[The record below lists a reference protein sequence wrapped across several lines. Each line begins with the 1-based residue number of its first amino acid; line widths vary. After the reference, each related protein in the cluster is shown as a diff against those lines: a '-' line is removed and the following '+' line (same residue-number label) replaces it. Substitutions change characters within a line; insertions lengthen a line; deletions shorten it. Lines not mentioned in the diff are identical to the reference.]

1 LNPIR
6 FKPVSIT
13 LFYAS
18 LCYLSVPVCNRKILM
33 KRSCI
38 SVNEYPHGVMCV
50 DSGFMRDRMASC
62 YVLESD
68 HEVAIIETGT
78 QVSVDRLVHVIKQR
92 GWSRESVKLIMVT
105 HVHLDH
111 AGGAGRLM
119 QEYPQATFLVHPR
132 GAAHMMDPTRLEAS
146 VRRVYGDEAFDA
158 TYGTLIPI
166 EQSRIR
172 VMEDGDSVVL
182 GKKILSFMD
191 TPGHARHH
199 FCVWDDESRGWFT
212 GDTFGLSYREL
223 DTENGP
229 YIFPTTTPIEFDP
242 EALKQSI
249 SALVAK
255 EPKCMYLTHFGRV
268 KDVARL
274 AEQLLLAIDVMV
286 DIAERHQHR
295 EDRSEYFR
303 KEFTEWLTAS
313 IRDHGVTLADD
324 RLMNLLQPDIDLN
337 TQGVEVW
344 LNRRDKP

>member
-6 FKPVSIT
+6 LKPVSIT
-13 LFYAS
+13 LFYAP
-18 LCYLSVPVCNRKILM
+18 LCYLSVPVCDKKILM
-33 KRSCI
+33 KSSCI
-38 SVNEYPHGVMCV
+38 SVNEYPHGVLCV

-62 YVLESD
+62 YVLHSEN
-68 HEVAIIETGT
+68 EVAIIETGT

-92 GWSRESVKLIMVT
+92 GWSRESVKFVMVT

-132 GAAHMMDPTRLEAS
+132 GAAHMIDPTKLESS

-166 EQSRIR
+166 DQGRIR
-172 VMEDGDSVVL
+172 AMEDGDTVRL
-182 GKKILSFMD
+182 GNKTLSFMD

-229 YIFPTTTPIEFDP
+229 FIFPTTTPIEFDP
-242 EALKQSI
+242 EALKHSI
-249 SALVAK
+249 SGLMAK
-255 EPKCMYLTHFGRV
+255 NPECMYLTHYGRV
-268 KDVARL
+268 RNLARL
-274 AEQLLLAIDVMV
+274 AEHLVQAVDLMV
-286 DIAERHQHR
+286 NMAERHQHR
-295 EDRSEYFR
+295 EGRSDFFR
-303 KEFTEWLTAS
+303 NEFTEWLLES
-313 IRDHGVTLADD
+313 VRDHGVTLGDD
-324 RLMNLLQPDIDLN
+324 ELIKLLQPDIDLN

-344 LNRRDKP
+344 LSRRDKP